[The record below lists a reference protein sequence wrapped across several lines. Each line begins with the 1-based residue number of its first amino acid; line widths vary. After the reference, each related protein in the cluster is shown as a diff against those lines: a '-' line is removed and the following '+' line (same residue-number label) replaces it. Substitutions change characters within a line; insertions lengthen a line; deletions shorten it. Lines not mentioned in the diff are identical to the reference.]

1 MKILVSEKLR
11 GVEVKISKELVQA
24 PQRKGSSRSQEDKGE
39 VEARTHPEQEVRS
52 TFCEQL
58 SRGLAQRSVDGTAG
72 QQKARQ

>member
-1 MKILVSEKLR
+1 MKSRCKHIKEKGRQGPSWTR
-11 GVEVKISKELVQA
+11 GK
-24 PQRKGSSRSQEDKGE
+24 EDKGE

-58 SRGLAQRSVDGTAG
+58 SRRLAQRSVDGIAG

>member
-1 MKILVSEKLR
+1 MKSRCKR
-11 GVEVKISKELVQA
+11 VKEEGRQG
-24 PQRKGSSRSQEDKGE
+24 PRRTTGQ

-58 SRGLAQRSVDGTAG
+58 SRRLAQRSVHGTAE

>member
-1 MKILVSEKLR
+1 MKILVCEKLR
-11 GVEVKISKELVQA
+11 GVEVKICEEQVQA
-24 PQRKGSSRSQEDKGE
+24 HQRKGSSRSKEDKGQ

-58 SRGLAQRSVDGTAG
+58 SRRLAQRSVHGTAG

>member
-58 SRGLAQRSVDGTAG
+58 SRGLAQRSVHGTAE